1 MKNILPI
8 LFTIAALSGIAPAKD
23 LHFPE
28 KGDAL
33 FTITIPNSWKP
44 GKDDDNILEASS
56 DEGHIYLAAWELKS
70 EKDAKALGD
79 DIENLLK
86 DHAKNIKMDGEPT
99 PCKPGGMEGLLFKGH
114 AKDKEDDSKIEFF
127 ALLISNKAKAA
138 VVYIEAAEDTPEE
151 ESAKL
156 EKILKSIKSAKEE

>member
-1 MKNILPI
+1 MKNIFPI
-8 LFTIAALSGIAPAKD
+8 LFTIAALSGIAPAKE

-33 FTITIPNSWKP
+33 FTITIPNSWEP
-44 GKDDDNILEASS
+44 DKDDDNVLEATSS
-56 DEGHIYLAAWELKS
+56 EGHIYLAAWELKS

-79 DIENLLK
+79 DIENILK
-86 DHAKNIKMDGEPT
+86 DRAKNIKMDGEPT
-99 PCKPGGMEGLLFKGH
+99 ACKPGGLDGMLFKGH

-127 ALLISNKAKAA
+127 ALLIGSKEKAA
-138 VVYIEAAEDTPEE
+138 VIYIEAAEDTPEE

-156 EKILKSIKSAKEE
+156 EKILKSIKPGKE

>member
-8 LFTIAALSGIAPAKD
+8 LFTIAALSGIAPAKE

-28 KGDAL
+28 KGDSL

-86 DHAKNIKMDGEPT
+86 DHAKNIKLDGKPT
-99 PCKPGGMEGLLFKGH
+99 ECKPGGLEGLLFKGH

-127 ALLISNKAKAA
+127 ALLITNKDKAA
-138 VVYIEAAEDTPEE
+138 VIYIEASEDTPEE
-151 ESAKL
+151 DSAKL
-156 EKILKSIKSAKEE
+156 EKILKSIKPGKE